1 MDRLARAADAA
12 LDVSL
17 HLYQPCSQ
25 VRSAEQLEVLEEA
38 LVVELGV
45 TRLAA
50 VRALTEALVRRT
62 RAA

>member
-1 MDRLARAADAA
+1 VTRLAKAADAV

-17 HLYQPCSQ
+17 QLYRPWS
-25 VRSAEQLEVLEEA
+25 RERDKEALEVLEEA